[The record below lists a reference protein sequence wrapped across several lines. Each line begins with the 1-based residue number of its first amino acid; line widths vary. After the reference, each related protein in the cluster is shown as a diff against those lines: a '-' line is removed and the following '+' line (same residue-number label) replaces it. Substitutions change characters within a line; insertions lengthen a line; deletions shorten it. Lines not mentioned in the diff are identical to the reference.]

1 MAPGSAKSIVP
12 MHDTATAKT
21 PAPETAP
28 PAAPAVPPVPTATLV
43 SLPHKLF
50 YGAGELVV
58 GIRMAALNTVLFPF
72 YTDVALLTPA
82 LVGSAIAVGRVW
94 DGVNDPITGWLSDRT
109 RTRFGRRRPFLGAM
123 ILPLVACFALLW
135 RPPVGTTGEVF
146 TYLVG
151 ALFLLDVFFGFYA
164 TPYLALGA
172 ELSTDYAERARVVSV
187 RAMFHNVGLLIGGGA
202 FLGIAAALGGG
213 RDGYASASLA
223 LAAIMLI
230 GGATAFFGTREP
242 AVAARDERA
251 TFRRLLADLRATL
264 RLRSFR
270 IIVAGSAIAIC
281 GSSINQAFAFYVFRD
296 AFGADTRAGLV
307 IAVYLLAA
315 TVSFPFWAAAAA
327 RFGKNLAFAVCLFW
341 SVVGLSLSPVIDA
354 SWPLAGVL
362 AFIVIAG
369 IGVGGYVLP
378 LAIVAD
384 VFDEDEL
391 ESGWRREGAFFGVW
405 TLAMKLAG
413 AAGIAIAGVLLPW
426 LGYVPGAA
434 QQTPEAMWAMKLA
447 WGPLPALFFVLTI
460 LVVRRFPL
468 TQERVHEI
476 QAELAARRRGGV
488 PASGARSLGE

>member
-1 MAPGSAKSIVP
+1 MQE
-12 MHDTATAKT
+12 TATAT
-21 PAPETAP
+21 TTAP
-28 PAAPAVPPVPTATLV
+28 ATAAPSDPATASTRV
-43 SLPHKLF
+43 SLPRKLL

-58 GIRMAALNTVLFPF
+58 GIRMASLNTVLFPF
-72 YTDVALLTPA
+72 YTDLALLTPA
-82 LVGSAIAVGRVW
+82 LVGSAIALGRVW

-123 ILPLVACFALLW
+123 IVPLVACYALLW

-146 TYLVG
+146 AYLVG

-213 RDGYASASLA
+213 RDGYGTASLV
-223 LAAIMLI
+223 LAGLMLA
-230 GGATAFFGTREP
+230 GGVTAFLGTREP
-242 AVAARDERA
+242 AVAEVDSRA
-251 TFRRLLADLRATL
+251 SFRGLLDDLKATL

-270 IIVAGSAIAIC
+270 VIVAGSAIAIC
-281 GSSINQAFAFYVFRD
+281 GSSINQAFALYVFRD
-296 AFGADTRAGLV
+296 AFGADSRAGLV

-327 RFGKNLAFAVCLFW
+327 RFGKNLAFAVCLCW
-341 SVVGLSLSPVIDA
+341 SVVGLSFSPVIDA

-362 AFIVIAG
+362 AFVGVAG

-391 ESGWRREGAFFGVW
+391 ESGRRREGAFFGVW

-413 AAGIAIAGVLLPW
+413 AAGIAISGVLLPY

-434 QQTPEAMWAMKLA
+434 QQSAEAIRAMKLA
-447 WGPLPALFFVLTI
+447 WGPLPAVFFVLTI

-468 TQERVHEI
+468 TRQRVHEI
-476 QAELAARRRGGV
+476 QAQLAARRPGV
-488 PASGARSLGE
+488 ARASGARALAP

>member
-1 MAPGSAKSIVP
+1 MTAAAGAVP
-12 MHDTATAKT
+12 D
-21 PAPETAP
+21 AP
-28 PAAPAVPPVPTATLV
+28 PAPPGPTSGGAPEPTSVDRIPL
-43 SLPHKLF
+43 SRKML

-58 GIRMAALNTVLFPF
+58 GIRMASLNTVLFPF

-82 LVGSAIAVGRVW
+82 LVGSAIALGRVW

-123 ILPLVACFALLW
+123 IVPLVLCFAMLW
-135 RPPVGTTGEVF
+135 RPPAGTTSEVF
-146 TYLVG
+146 AYLVG

-172 ELSTDYAERARVVSV
+172 ELSTDYAERARIVSV

-213 RDGYASASLA
+213 HAGYATASLA
-223 LAAIMLI
+223 LAAVMLV
-230 GGATAFFGTREP
+230 GGVTAFLGTREP
-242 AVAARDERA
+242 TVTHDDERA
-251 TFRRLLADLRATL
+251 TFRGLLADLKSTL

-281 GSSINQAFAFYVFRD
+281 GSSINQAFALYVFRD
-296 AFGADTRAGLV
+296 AFGASSRAGLV

-315 TVSFPFWAAAAA
+315 TVSFPFWAMAAA
-327 RFGKNLAFAVCLFW
+327 RFGKNLAFAVCLCW
-341 SVVGLSLSPVIDA
+341 SVVGLSFSPMIDP
-354 SWPLAGVL
+354 SWPLGGVL
-362 AFIVIAG
+362 AFIVVAG

-378 LAIVAD
+378 LATVAD

-391 ESGWRREGAFFGVW
+391 ESGKRREGAFFGVW

-413 AAGIAIAGVLLPW
+413 AAGIAISGVLLPS

-434 QQTPEAMWAMKLA
+434 EQSADAIWLMKLA
-447 WGPLPALFFVLTI
+447 WGPLPAIFFVVTI

-468 TQERVHEI
+468 TQQRVHEI
-476 QAELAARRRGGV
+476 QAELAARRPGV
-488 PASGARSLGE
+488 ARASGARSFIP

>member
-1 MAPGSAKSIVP
+1 MN
-12 MHDTATAKT
+12 DTATAT
-21 PAPETAP
+21 TAVPEPASPAAAATAP
-28 PAAPAVPPVPTATLV
+28 AAAPAPSAGATRV
-43 SLPHKLF
+43 GLPQKLF

-58 GIRMAALNTVLFPF
+58 GIRMASLNTVLFPF

-82 LVGSAIAVGRVW
+82 LVGTAIALGRVW

-123 ILPLVACFALLW
+123 IVPLVLCFALLW
-135 RPPVGTTGEVF
+135 RPPAGTTGEVF
-146 TYLVG
+146 AYLVG

-202 FLGIAAALGGG
+202 FLGIAATLGGG
-213 RDGYASASLA
+213 HAGYATASLV
-223 LAAIMLI
+223 LAGIMLI
-230 GGATAFFGTREP
+230 GGVTAFLGTREP
-242 AVAARDERA
+242 AVAAPDERA
-251 TFRRLLADLRATL
+251 TFRGLLADLKATL

-296 AFGADTRAGLV
+296 AFGAETRAGLV

-327 RFGKNLAFAVCLFW
+327 RFGKNLAFAVCLCW
-341 SVVGLSLSPVIDA
+341 SVVGLSLSPMIDQT
-354 SWPLAGVL
+354 WPLAGVL
-362 AFIVIAG
+362 AFIVVAG
-369 IGVGGYVLP
+369 IGVGGYMLP

-391 ESGWRREGAFFGVW
+391 ESGRRREGAFFGVW

-434 QQTPEAMWAMKLA
+434 QQTPEAIRAMKLA
-447 WGPLPALFFVLTI
+447 WGPLPAAFFVLTVV
-460 LVVRRFPL
+460 VVRRFPL
-468 TQERVHEI
+468 TQERVHAI
-476 QAELAARRRGGV
+476 QAELARRRPGV
-488 PASGARSLGE
+488 VRASGARSLDA

>member
-1 MAPGSAKSIVP
+1 M
-12 MHDTATAKT
+12 TAAAAVSET
-21 PAPETAP
+21 PPASAP
-28 PAAPAVPPVPTATLV
+28 PASAGAPPP
-43 SLPHKLF
+43 SPHRIPLSRKML

-58 GIRMAALNTVLFPF
+58 GIRMASLNTVLFPF

-82 LVGSAIAVGRVW
+82 LVGGAIALGRVW
-94 DGVNDPITGWLSDRT
+94 DGVNDPLTGWLSDRT

-123 ILPLVACFALLW
+123 IVPLVLCFAFLW
-135 RPPVGTTGEVF
+135 RPPAGSTGEVF
-146 TYLVG
+146 AYLVG

-172 ELSTDYAERARVVSV
+172 ELSTDYAERARIVSI
-187 RAMFHNVGLLIGGGA
+187 RAMFHNVGLL
-202 FLGIAAALGGG
+202 LGGG
-213 RDGYASASLA
+213 VFLGVAAARGGGHDGYASASLL
-223 LAAIMLI
+223 LAAVMLI
-230 GGATAFFGTREP
+230 GGITAFLGTREP
-242 AVAARDERA
+242 AVPTSDERA
-251 TFRRLLADLRATL
+251 TLRGLLADLKATL

-281 GSSINQAFAFYVFRD
+281 GASINQAFALYVFRD
-296 AFGADTRAGLV
+296 AFGADARAGLV

-327 RFGKNLAFAVCLFW
+327 RFGKNLAFAVCLCW
-341 SVVGLSLSPVIDA
+341 SVVGLSFSPMIDP
-354 SWPLAGVL
+354 SWPFAGVL
-362 AFIVIAG
+362 AFIVVAG

-391 ESGWRREGAFFGVW
+391 ESGKRREGAFFGVW

-413 AAGIAIAGVLLPW
+413 AAGIAISGVLLPW

-434 QQTPEAMWAMKLA
+434 EQTADAIWWMKLA
-447 WGPLPALFFVLTI
+447 WGPLPAIFFVLTV

-468 TQERVHEI
+468 TQQRVHEI
-476 QAELAARRRGGV
+476 QAELAARKPGV
-488 PASGARSLGE
+488 ARASGARSFLD